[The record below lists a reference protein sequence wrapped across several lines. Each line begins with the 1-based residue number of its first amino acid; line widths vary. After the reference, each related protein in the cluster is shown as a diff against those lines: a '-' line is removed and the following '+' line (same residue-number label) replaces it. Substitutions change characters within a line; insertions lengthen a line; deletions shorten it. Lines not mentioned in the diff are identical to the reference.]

1 MNDPNIPPRP
11 KWHQKNG
18 VVLLFVALFIILA
31 IISLL
36 YLRGIDPVIA
46 EFYIFQLYFI
56 FN

>member
-11 KWHQKNG
+11 KWWYQKHG
-18 VVLLFVALFIILA
+18 FVLLCVAIFIILA

-46 EFYIFQLYFI
+46 EFYIFQ
-56 FN
+56 